1 MMNAPSFRNF
11 RNYFALPI
19 NADLRIFFLPSLV
32 MHLIV
37 YLCSLLIRYVAFV

>member
-1 MMNAPSFRNF
+1 MMNAPSFRDL

-19 NADLRIFFLPSLV
+19 NADLIFFLPYLV